1 MPLVVSKRSSP
12 YPRSL
17 LLCYSLGSFINLAF
31 LQLSLD
37 PIRGHFGEGGR
48 SVFRSWKSPRIQS
61 PREWL
66 GLSTFLLLT
75 ILLLTILYPI
85 FSAQL
90 RGGNFWAEGSVLVFG
105 ALPDSSLSHE
115 PSRLSKICLISPCAC
130 KVSPS
135 VAGVP

>member
-1 MPLVVSKRSSP
+1 MK
-12 YPRSL
+12 
-17 LLCYSLGSFINLAF
+17 
-31 LQLSLD
+31 
-37 PIRGHFGEGGR
+37 GEGLSG
-48 SVFRSWKSPRIQS
+48 SWKSPRIQS
-61 PREWL
+61 PCEWL

-75 ILLLTILYPI
+75 ILVLTILYPI

-90 RGGNFWAEGSVLVFG
+90 REGNFWAEGTVLVFG

-115 PSRLSKICLISPCAC
+115 SSQLSKICLISPCPC